1 MTRNRIRTMA
11 AASAIV
17 CAGLALTGCSNSTA
31 PTGAMPSV
39 IPTVVG
45 GAPTASNNAS
55 PPASSV
61 QPPISSEPD
70 SGSATTPSVE
80 STPITPVDP
89 ARYAAINN
97 EVGWKSPSGNIYCKL
112 GSTAFSSGCQ
122 ATDAPVPDG
131 ADCDIPPFSA
141 DELSKGFFLD
151 PSQVTPMCFN
161 QGAFGVENAQ
171 SLEYNTS
178 ISFNG
183 YTCYSRIEAMVCDA
197 GGGHGFVLSVQQASW
212 N

>member
-1 MTRNRIRTMA
+1 MTGHSRRVALA
-11 AASAIV
+11 AIAFIGV
-17 CAGLALTGCSNSTA
+17 LLTGCSSSDE
-31 PTGAMPSV
+31 PTDAMPSV
-39 IPTVVG
+39 IPTVVA
-45 GAPTASNNAS
+45 GAPATSTEAA
-55 PPASSV
+55 PQVTVAP
-61 QPPISSEPD
+61 QPG
-70 SGSATTPSVE
+70 GSASETNSVTTPSVD
-80 STPITPVDP
+80 SAPITPVDP

-131 ADCDIPPFSA
+131 ADCDKPPFSA
-141 DELSKGFFLD
+141 DEMSKGFFLD
-151 PSQVTPMCFN
+151 PGRVTPMCFN

-171 SLEYNTS
+171 PLEYNTS

-183 YTCYSRIEAMVCDA
+183 YTCYSRVDAMVCDA
-197 GGGHGFVLSVQQASW
+197 GGGHGFVLSMQQATS